1 MAEAAAQAPAPA
13 QLPISVHVEIASKE
27 GCVWCDRAVALV
39 NKWSAQIQHEAMTT
53 MQLVKA
59 PQDKAEYAEFV
70 SSLKSRIAPQ
80 EHKTFPFVWV
90 NGEFVG
96 GHDAL
101 KKKLLDL
108 ALCDLGL

>member
-1 MAEAAAQAPAPA
+1 MADAAAQPP
-13 QLPISVHVEIASKE
+13 LPISVHVEIASKE

-39 NKWSAQIQHEAMTT
+39 NKWSALNQQEATTT

-70 SSLKSRIAPQ
+70 SSLKSRVAPQ

-96 GHDAL
+96 GYDAL
-101 KKKLLDL
+101 KKRLFDL
-108 ALCDLGL
+108 VV